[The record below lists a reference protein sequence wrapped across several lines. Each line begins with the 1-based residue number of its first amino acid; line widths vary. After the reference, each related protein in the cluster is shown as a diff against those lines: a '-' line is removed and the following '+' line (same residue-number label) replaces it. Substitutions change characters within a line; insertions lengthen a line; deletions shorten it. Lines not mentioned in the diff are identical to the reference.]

1 MNLKFENKHFS
12 FSVDTDNGNVLEI
25 INLYNGENIIAEEK
39 NPEFIYLRDLE
50 DNKISP
56 VSLEETNGAIKAT
69 FENGVMLDVAF
80 EIFDDFM
87 TFEIL
92 SDLDANIVKSVT
104 FVNLSTYLK
113 DSDDGY
119 LLNGMGMTAWV
130 KPCDWGYRC
139 PAASIFAEAFPHLG
153 NGVKGAKMGIVFS
166 KKEDAI
172 EILKKVAD
180 AIDPKVGLTS
190 RSGGP
195 YSREW
200 EANYGDYA
208 LILSLNPENLED
220 SLKYSKEFDLDQ
232 YDIHQSVNET
242 FVQGDFRFAYTES
255 GTAEEFS
262 ETLGKK
268 IKDTGMATAL
278 HTYAYYISPMAH
290 SILTNPKWQKQIEVT
305 ETFTLASDIDES
317 ADILPTLE
325 DASGFDTTFPYGRRN
340 TNHILIDEEI
350 IKVKSKN
357 TDGLCECERGACG
370 TKAVPHKKDSIIKH
384 LDGMF
389 VMFAPVLG
397 SELFYHI
404 ADLTAKAYNEGGFD
418 MIYMDA
424 IDGIHIHLPVGQK
437 HYSWYYHQMFVQ
449 RVLSQCNHTPIV
461 ETSAGCPQEWNFR
474 GRGGAWDFA
483 RFSIKKQIGN
493 HVKSNLVVINRNM
506 TATLGWFCFFVDEY
520 AWGGMKNTIFKTVF
534 RDDMDFLGMNALIYD
549 MSIVFH
555 PLDVVSI
562 KNNPFHYAN
571 IKYYTEHYTKLRK
584 SHYFSTDTLERV
596 KAVGGEWRVVPTGDE
611 FKFQQIHY
619 HKENLGDSYTHPNFK
634 ISASNPFK
642 TQTPFVRIESRF
654 STLFNEPVILAEFD
668 ETKPIGEKKIQS
680 PTTMRDIS
688 SRMAMSIKV
697 KGTGR
702 DGDAALISLSGG
714 ITLERGGRGDHF
726 IDLNFE
732 GWREFILI
740 DMDNGEYDYNKY
752 AFDEIATTSA
762 AASTFRY
769 CPSYEKIDQVV
780 IRVTGDT
787 AENACFGNLISY
799 PQAPAP
805 IKNPTVKVGDSEMT
819 FNCSLHGGD
828 YIEYDPETD
837 KALLYR
843 NMDQVVEEVT
853 YSGKISVPNGDFTAT
868 YSAECESDAPLR
880 AKLVFGFTGEELN
893 K

>member
-12 FSVDTDNGNVLEI
+12 FTLDGENGRVLEI
-25 INLYNGENIIAEEK
+25 INLCNGENVNEEND
-39 NPEFIYLRDLE
+39 NPEFIFLRDRE

-56 VSLEETNGAIKAT
+56 TSLCEDNGQVKVT
-69 FENGVMLDVAF
+69 FENGTSLDLATEV
-80 EIFDDFM
+80 FDDFM

-92 SDLDANIVKSVT
+92 SDLDTSIKSVT
-104 FVNLSTYLK
+104 FANLSTKLK
-113 DSDDGY
+113 STEDGY

-130 KPCDWGYRC
+130 KPCDWGYRN
-139 PAASIFAEAFPHLG
+139 PAPSIFAEAFTHLG
-153 NGVKGAKMGIVFS
+153 HGVKGAKLGVVFS
-166 KKEDAI
+166 KTENAI

-180 AIDPKVGLTS
+180 AIDPSVGLTS

-195 YSREW
+195 YALDWRD
-200 EANYGDYA
+200 NYGDYA
-208 LILSLNPENLED
+208 LILSLDPENLD
-220 SLKYSKEFDLDQ
+220 NSLKYSKEFDLDQ

-242 FVQGDFRFAYTES
+242 FVQGDFKFAYTDS

-262 ETLGKK
+262 NTIGKK
-268 IKDTGMATAL
+268 IKDSGMITAL
-278 HTYAYYISPMAH
+278 HTYAFYISPMAH
-290 SILTNPKWQKQIEVT
+290 SILTNPKWQQQIEVL
-305 ETFTLASDIDES
+305 ETFTLASDVDEN
-317 ADILPTLE
+317 ATVIPTLE
-325 DASGFDTTFPYGRRN
+325 NASEFDTTFPYGRRN

-350 IKVKSKN
+350 IKVKAKN

-370 TKAVPHKKDSIIKH
+370 TKAVPHKKNSVIKH

-389 VMFAPVLG
+389 VMFAPILG

-418 MIYMDA
+418 MIYLDA

-493 HVKSNLVVINRNM
+493 HVKANLVSLSRNM

-534 RDDMDFLGMNALIYD
+534 HDDMDFLGMNALIYD

-555 PLDVVSI
+555 PLDTVSI

-571 IKYYTEHYTKLRK
+571 IKYYTDHYTRLRK
-584 SHYFSTDTLERV
+584 SHYFSPEALERV
-596 KAVGGEWRVVPTGDE
+596 KAVGGEWRVVPVGNE

-619 HKENLGDSYTHPNFK
+619 CKKNLGDCYSHSDFNY
-634 ISASNPFK
+634 SDRNPFK
-642 TQTPFVRIESRF
+642 KQTPFIRIEARF
-654 STLFNEPVILAEFD
+654 SSLFEEPLVLSEFEDKSLD
-668 ETKPIGEKKIQS
+668 ETGKMSS
-680 PTTMRDIS
+680 PTSTRDIS
-688 SRMAMSIKV
+688 SRMAMSIRV
-697 KGTGR
+697 KGTGH

-714 ITLERGGRGDHF
+714 VTLERGGRGDHF

-732 GWREFILI
+732 GWRDFILI
-740 DMDNGEYDYNKY
+740 DNDNGDYDYEKY
-752 AFDEIATTSA
+752 VFDGIATTSA
-762 AASTFRY
+762 AATTFRY
-769 CPSYEKIDQVV
+769 CPSFEKIDQAV
-780 IRVTGDT
+780 IRVTGET
-787 AENACFGNLISY
+787 GRNAEFGNLVSY
-799 PQAPAP
+799 VHAPSP
-805 IKNPTVKVGDSEMT
+805 IKNPSVKVGDSEMI

-837 KALLYR
+837 KALLYH
-843 NMDQVVEEVT
+843 NMEQTVEEI
-853 YSGKISVPNGDFTAT
+853 SFDGKLSVPTGGFTAV
-868 YSAECESDAPLR
+868 YSAEKESDAPLR
-880 AKLVFGFTGEELN
+880 AKLVLGFTGEELN
-893 K
+893 R